1 MKWIEKIIAILAIL
15 LIFPVNIY
23 AKDYNEIEIYDIK
36 KDKLIRTVHSSSEI
50 QNLVINYLEGIDGIY
65 AKLNPIPKEGYAI
78 KVSLDSPVVLQNQW
92 VNRIVDE
99 AIIVLPKEEGPKAF
113 CIIFEEEDKLMC
125 FTFKGDVELLLEKL
139 KFLPSVSKS
148 E

>member
-1 MKWIEKIIAILAIL
+1 MVKKVL
-15 LIFPVNIY
+15 LILIIIILFPINIY
-23 AKDYNEIEIYDIK
+23 AKDYNNIEIYDIK
-36 KDKLIRTVHSSSEI
+36 RDRLIKVVESNSEI
-50 QNLVINYLEGIDGIY
+50 ENLVISYLQGIDGIY

-78 KVSLDSPVVLQNQW
+78 KISLDSPLILQNQW
-92 VNRIVDE
+92 INKIVDE

-113 CIIFEEEDKLMC
+113 FIIFEEEDKLMC
-125 FTFKGDVELLLEKL
+125 FTFKGDVEVLLEKL